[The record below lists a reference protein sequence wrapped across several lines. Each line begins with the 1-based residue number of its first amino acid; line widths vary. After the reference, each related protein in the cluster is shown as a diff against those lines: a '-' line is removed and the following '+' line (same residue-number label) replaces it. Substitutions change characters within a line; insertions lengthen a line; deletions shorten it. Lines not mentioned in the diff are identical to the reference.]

1 MVPAYA
7 LDHVFV
13 CCSVGG
19 AEAELLNRAGFTEG
33 SPNVHPGQGT
43 TCRRFFFANAYLE
56 LLWIS
61 DLQEARSETT
71 APTRLLE
78 RWRGR
83 ASETSPFGIAVR
95 PVTNEPT
102 TPPPFETW
110 AYAPPYLPQG
120 MRIDMAAGLPL
131 TEPEML
137 FVRFARR
144 PDRRLGAAREP
155 LSHPLG
161 VSELSSLSI
170 TTNFGE
176 PASAAARAL
185 TRHGIVEFRTANS
198 QALELGFDALRQGRE
213 LDLRPRLPLV
223 LRW

>member
-1 MVPAYA
+1 MSVYA

-33 SPNVHPGQGT
+33 SPNAHPGQGT

-61 DLQEARSETT
+61 DPEEARSETT
-71 APTRLLE
+71 APTRLFE

-95 PVTNEPT
+95 PVQNEASA
-102 TPPPFETW
+102 PPFESW
-110 AYAPPYLPQG
+110 AYAPPYLPRG
-120 MRIDMAAGLPL
+120 MTIDMAAALPL
-131 TEPEML
+131 TEPAML
-137 FVRFARR
+137 FTRFARR
-144 PDRRLGAAREP
+144 PDARLGAAREP
-155 LSHPLG
+155 VSHALG
-161 VSELSSLSI
+161 VSDLSSLSI

-176 PASAAARAL
+176 PTSAAARAL
-185 TRHGIVEFRTANS
+185 TQHGIAEFRTGDS
-198 QALELGFDALRQGRE
+198 QALELGFDALRHGRE

>member
-1 MVPAYA
+1 VPAYA

-19 AEAELLNRAGFTEG
+19 AEADLLNRAGFNEG
-33 SPNVHPGQGT
+33 SPNAHPGQGT

-61 DLQEARSETT
+61 DPEEARSETT
-71 APTRLLE
+71 APTRLFE

-95 PVTNEPT
+95 PLADSAS
-102 TPPPFETW
+102 TPRPFETW
-110 AYAPPYLPQG
+110 AYEPPYLPQG
-120 MRIDMAAGLPL
+120 MAIDMAAALPL

-137 FVRFARR
+137 FQRFARR
-144 PDRRLGAAREP
+144 PDARLGAAREP
-155 LSHPLG
+155 VSHPLG

-170 TTNFGE
+170 TTTFGE
-176 PASAAARAL
+176 PTSAAARAL
-185 TRHGIVEFRTANS
+185 VRHGIVEFRTGAA
-198 QALELGFDALRQGRE
+198 QALELGFDTLRQGRE

>member
-1 MVPAYA
+1 VSVYA

-19 AEAELLNRAGFTEG
+19 AEAELLNRAGLREG
-33 SPNVHPGQGT
+33 SQNAHPGQGT

-61 DLQEARSETT
+61 DPEEARSETT
-71 APTRLLE
+71 APTRLFE

-95 PVTNEPT
+95 PQANAAT
-102 TPPPFETW
+102 TAQPFETW
-110 AYAPPYLPQG
+110 TYAPPYLPQG
-120 MRIDMAAGLPL
+120 MTIDMAAALPL
-131 TEPEML
+131 TDPEML

-144 PDRRLGAAREP
+144 PDARLGAAREP
-155 LSHPLG
+155 VSHPLG

-176 PASAAARAL
+176 PSSAASRAL
-185 TRHGIVEFRTANS
+185 VRHGIVQFRSGDS
-198 QALELGFDALRQGRE
+198 QALELGFDARRQGRE